1 MKNLIRNVKGSTFW
15 KRVLAG
21 MLTMVMLLTL
31 IPASVS
37 DVVAANDFEITSFVG
52 YIKSGDTTIPLA
64 DAEEVYEGDV
74 VKINCAWKL
83 SNLSSTTAPQTF
95 TVDLKQYLGNI
106 KLDSQSG
113 QPVTNASGIQV
124 GEVTI
129 DENGIAT
136 YTITD
141 SDFLKESERSGTST
155 YDGTITVANSK
166 ENNGKKVPFKVGS
179 SSEIQI
185 KYYAER
191 TVSSLDIAKWRDG
204 NAVKNGDTL
213 TQKFK
218 VKVSA
223 NGGIVSGITLTDTPG
238 SSLSNLSNIKI
249 TAIGGSDISLS
260 VGNTYTSMADLNA
273 ALQQVILAKGEYIEL
288 EYTMNVDLSIYDA
301 ENTQVAAYG
310 NGVVAEYK
318 NNRDAEKKT
327 EKKTAYANVTP
338 PQIEKKGMSYDSDT
352 GLITWR
358 ITIRLND
365 FLEDFKNSGKT
376 IEEYI
381 TNIVDTPGAG
391 QDSAAT
397 VKTALTSAGTEGV
410 YYAEYTTKADDSLIE
425 AIKAGG
431 YVFDNTVS
439 AKVGNKTI
447 SAKGSYTYSPEASW
461 ISKAWKSYDASTKEL
476 TWEVSVD
483 IPDQTVIPITNVKLS
498 DMSGDTGRHT
508 INKAVKYDG
517 KTIIDASGNITTDGT
532 DIVSSFENT
541 WNGTTITLKD
551 SFVTA
556 NSGKKLTFT
565 YVSTIV
571 ADDWTRNTEFV
582 NHAKLQYH
590 NTKLNKDQEQ
600 SASAVWK
607 DTTKVENAISKSG
620 TISSTKDEITYT
632 VKVNLDVISDI
643 EAGKVI
649 TLTDVYPQD
658 MKLDAAGIHADMVK
672 VIHQTYGDQE
682 ATWEGTETV
691 ALTTDTSTKGTL
703 KMSFTVTQSM
713 VDLIT
718 SGAAAEP
725 KYGSLVRITY
735 TAAIADEQSFINAG
749 KKKVITNTV
758 TGKYNGSV
766 DIGTATVSNDITPK
780 SIITKTG
787 EYTEDS
793 APDVSY
799 SIDINPNALNLADG
813 DTLTATDSIGS
824 ALDFNLD
831 SIKLEKITAGGTV
844 TLTKGSDYNY
854 TVSDDKRTLT
864 LTIPDSAHLKLT
876 YKARVNSTIKVYPL
890 GSTKQNDSLTPE
902 NSYNRFEISG
912 YTSTQTKGEKS
923 FAQVAY
929 TPKHQTVSE
938 LRDITIEKYWT
949 DSSGNKV
956 ALNGSTFQLRYAS
969 YDTVTKKMVDGDI
982 IKDDITISAED
993 GKILIEDLPIDKI
1006 FVLYEKSSKS
1016 GFAVRRDP
1024 YYFVLTGSAGV
1035 TLPTGIDIKTFSE
1048 EQNVLE
1054 YENYE
1059 EGKLKISKSIVN
1071 ANWNEIK
1078 NSIAFTVKKGQT
1090 VVATFTGNDMVSDG
1104 DVYSKTI
1111 EQLEPAADYTVTETV
1126 RTVEGKT
1133 LQSVTYKIGTQAEAS
1148 GNKTSNI
1155 TIEKKQTQTVLF
1167 KNTYA
1172 KMTESGSLK
1181 LIKDV
1186 TGDLAWDVV
1195 KDSLSFTIKQDGAAV
1210 ETTYTAADFT
1220 RNAKTGN
1227 YECVIDNL
1235 PLGMYVVTETAGDIT
1250 GYKRVTK
1257 YNIMSDTSDMK
1268 SGMVA
1273 HGVQITNASVTTVT
1287 FENRYTKQ
1295 IGSLILKKRV
1305 TGALAWDAVKDL
1317 LKFEVR
1323 KDGSAAGTVY
1333 TGKDFTYDAE
1343 TKTAQLV
1350 LPQLP
1355 IGTYT
1360 VTERMTDKAGYVV
1373 TTTYTIDNGAVSEG
1387 NKATVV
1393 IGDGT
1398 SRTVAY
1404 ENSYSDNAGVLKL
1417 TKSLSGTV
1425 PSEAVQNRTVFRI
1438 RKQGESTY
1446 KDYALSE
1453 FILNTDTGKY
1463 ELTISLA
1470 PGTYTIEERTREV
1483 DGYRLIS
1490 TVYTV
1495 EAGAETEGTTAAFEI
1510 VKGGTV
1516 KIDYINTYSKNVNK
1530 ENKTEDKTTEA
1541 TTAVSAEPKTGDN
1554 TPIQTV
1560 LFLGLAA
1567 CIGVGALFAEHK
1579 RRPHIKN

>member
-1 MKNLIRNVKGSTFW
+1 MRNLIRNVKGSTFW

-21 MLTMVMLLTL
+21 VLTMVMLLTL

-37 DVVAANDFEITSFVG
+37 DVIAANDFEITAFTG
-52 YIKSGDTTIPLA
+52 YIKRGDTTIPLA

-113 QPVTNASGIQV
+113 QPVTNASGTQV
-124 GEVTI
+124 GEVSI
-129 DENGIAT
+129 DANGIAT

-141 SDFLKESERSGTST
+141 SDFLQESERSGTST

-166 ENNGKKVPFKVGS
+166 ENNGKQVPFKAGS
-179 SSEIQI
+179 GSAIQI

-191 TVSSLDIAKWRDG
+191 NESSLDIAKWREG
-204 NAVKNGDTL
+204 NAVKSGDTL

-238 SSLSNLSNIKI
+238 SGLSDLSNIKI

-260 VGNTYTSMADLNA
+260 VGNTYTSLADLNT
-273 ALQQVILAKGEYIEL
+273 ALQQVILAKDEYIEL
-288 EYTMNVDLSIYDA
+288 EYTMKVDLSIYDA
-301 ENTQVAAYG
+301 ENTQVEAYG
-310 NGVVAEYK
+310 NGVTAEYK
-318 NNRDAEKKT
+318 NNRDTEKIT
-327 EKKTAYANVTP
+327 EKKKAYANVTP
-338 PQIEKKGMSYDSDT
+338 PQIEKRGMSYDPDT
-352 GLITWR
+352 GLITWK
-358 ITIRLND
+358 ITIKLND
-365 FLEDFKNSGKT
+365 FLEDFMNSGKT

-381 TNIVDTPGAG
+381 TNITDTPGAG
-391 QDSAAT
+391 QDSLAT
-397 VKTALTSAGTEGV
+397 LKTSITSTGTEGV
-410 YYAEYTTKADDSLIE
+410 YYVEYTTKAKAELRE

-431 YVFDNTVS
+431 YVFNNTIS

-447 SAKGSYTYSPEASW
+447 STSGTYTYSPEASW
-461 ISKAWKSYDASTKEL
+461 ISKTWKSYDASTKEL

-483 IPDQTVIPITNVKLS
+483 IPDQTVVPITNVKLS
-498 DMSGDTGRHT
+498 DMSGDTGKHT
-508 INKAVKYDG
+508 INKAVKYNG
-517 KTIIDASGNITTDGT
+517 KTIIDASGNITTDGA
-532 DIVSSFENT
+532 DIVSAFENT
-541 WNGTTITLKD
+541 WNGTAITLKD

-556 NSGKKLTFT
+556 NSGNKVTFT

-571 ADDWTRNTEFV
+571 ADDWTRNTEFI
-582 NHAKLQYH
+582 NHAKLQYR
-590 NTKLNKDQEQ
+590 NTNLNQDQEQ
-600 SASAVWK
+600 SASAIWK

-620 TISSTKDEITYT
+620 TVSSTKDEITYT
-632 VKVNLDVISDI
+632 VKVNLDAIASI

-649 TLTDVYPQD
+649 TLTDVYPED
-658 MKLDAAGIHADMVK
+658 MQLDTSSIHADMVK
-672 VIHQTYGDQE
+672 VIHQSYGDQE
-682 ATWEGTETV
+682 ATWDGTEAV
-691 ALTTDTSTKGTL
+691 AVTTDTSINGTL

-718 SGAAAEP
+718 NGAAAEP

-735 TAAIADEQSFINAG
+735 TAAIADEQSFINSG
-749 KKKVITNTV
+749 TKKVITNTV
-758 TGKYNGSV
+758 TGKYNGSL

-780 SIITKTG
+780 SIVSKTG

-799 SIDINPNALNLADG
+799 SVDINPNALNLVDG

-824 ALDFNLD
+824 ALDFNLN

-844 TLTKGSDYNY
+844 ILTKGTDYDY
-854 TVSDDKRTLT
+854 TLSADKRTLT

-876 YKARVNSTIKVYPL
+876 YKAKVNATIKVYPL
-890 GSTKQNDSLTPE
+890 GSTHHNDSLTPE

-912 YTSTQTKGEKS
+912 YTSTQTKSEKS

-938 LRDITIEKYWT
+938 LRDITIAKYWT
-949 DSSGNKV
+949 DSSGTRV

-969 YDTVTKKMVDGDI
+969 YDTVTGKMVDGDI
-982 IKDDITISAED
+982 IKDEITISAAD
-993 GKILIEDLPIDKI
+993 GKVLIENLPIDRI

-1016 GFAVRRDP
+1016 GFAIRRDP
-1024 YYFVLTGSAGV
+1024 YYFVLTGSEGV

-1078 NSIAFTVKKGQT
+1078 NRITFTVKKGQT
-1090 VVATFTGNDMVSDG
+1090 VLETFTGNDMVPDG
-1104 DVYSKTI
+1104 DVYSKTL
-1111 EQLEPAADYTVTETV
+1111 EQLEPASDYTVTETV
-1126 RTVEGKT
+1126 QTVAGKT
-1133 LQSVTYKIGTQAEAS
+1133 LQSVTYKIGTQSETS
-1148 GNKTSNI
+1148 GNQAPNI
-1155 TIEKKQTQTVLF
+1155 TIQKNQTQTVLF
-1167 KNTYA
+1167 TNTYTA
-1172 KMTESGSLK
+1172 VAESGSLR

-1186 TGDLAWDVV
+1186 TGDLAWDAV
-1195 KDSLSFTIKQDGAAV
+1195 KDSISFTIKQVGASV

-1220 RNAKTGN
+1220 RNAETGK
-1227 YECVIDNL
+1227 YECVVDNL
-1235 PLGMYVVTETAGDIT
+1235 PIGMYEVTETAADIT

-1257 YNIMSDTSDMK
+1257 YSIMSDTSGMS
-1268 SGMVA
+1268 SGMTA
-1273 HGVQITNASVTTVT
+1273 HGVQITNASETRVT
-1287 FENRYTKQ
+1287 FENQYTKQ
-1295 IGSLILKKRV
+1295 TGSLILKKRV
-1305 TGALAWDAVKDL
+1305 TGDLAWENVKDL
-1317 LKFEVR
+1317 LSFEVR
-1323 KDGSAAGTVY
+1323 KDGSAEGVVY
-1333 TGKDFTYDAE
+1333 TGNDFTYDAATE
-1343 TKTAQLV
+1343 TAQLV
-1350 LPQLP
+1350 LPKLP

-1373 TTTYTIDNGAVSEG
+1373 TTTYTIDSGAVSEG
-1387 NKATVV
+1387 NKATVE
-1393 IGDGT
+1393 IEDGAA
-1398 SRTVAY
+1398 RTVAY
-1404 ENSYSDNAGVLKL
+1404 ENSYSDNAGILKL
-1417 TKSLSGTV
+1417 SKSLSGTV
-1425 PSEAVQNRTVFRI
+1425 PAEAVQNRTVFRI
-1438 RKQGESTY
+1438 QKQGETTY

-1453 FILNTDTGKY
+1453 FILNVDTGRY

-1483 DGYRLIS
+1483 NGYRLIS

-1495 EAGAETEGTTAAFEI
+1495 EAGAETEGTTATFEI

-1516 KIDYINTYSKNVNK
+1516 KVDYINTYSKNTNNK
-1530 ENKTEDKTTEA
+1530 DVAEAENTEA
-1541 TTAVSAEPKTGDN
+1541 STTVSAEPKTGDN

-1560 LFLGLAA
+1560 LILGLAA
-1567 CIGVGALFAEHK
+1567 CMGAGALFAEHK
-1579 RRPHIKN
+1579 RRQARK